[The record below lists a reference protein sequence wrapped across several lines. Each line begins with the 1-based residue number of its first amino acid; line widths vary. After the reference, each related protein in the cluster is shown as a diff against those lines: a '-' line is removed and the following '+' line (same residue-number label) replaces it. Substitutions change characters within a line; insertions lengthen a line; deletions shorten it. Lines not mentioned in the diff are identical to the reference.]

1 MNWLGNDCC
10 EHTGVHRYLQV
21 EWAGVVRPSPS
32 FVIKFDTVSFI
43 KASSC
48 PQPVIKL
55 LTNFFKNN
63 PLYLE
68 CYVMNITVCHK
79 VWWNWNLIYLSRVD
93 HCYINQN
100 FFLGKGK
107 ETLKETHSP
116 PSKIGDLSVNY
127 IIIINFINHP
137 VQVESTGKTH
147 QSMMYKEFLRSEEWQ
162 IAAERNFV
170 FCFLSINTK
179 KVLQSFNK

>member
-21 EWAGVVRPSPS
+21 EWAGVARPSPS

-107 ETLKETHSP
+107 ETLKKTHSP

-137 VQVESTGKTH
+137 GEHRKNPSINDVQGI
-147 QSMMYKEFLRSEEWQ
+147 SEKWGMTDSCREK
-162 IAAERNFV
+162 
-170 FCFLSINTK
+170 FLSINTK
-179 KVLQSFNK
+179 KALQSFNK